1 MNQLEEDDLR
11 RLMEV
16 IRHAV
21 ELDESG
27 DSAFAAQ
34 ILEAVVEEFPGLA
47 LGHSYLGWVFSRGGR
62 HREAIEAGRVAA
74 RLEPASER
82 VSLLLFRVLWS
93 AGERDL
99 AFEEMKRF
107 LAVGHSEEYSKMLEG
122 WKETSSEVQ

>member
-1 MNQLEEDDLR
+1 MSQLEEDDLA

-21 ELDESG
+21 EADEQNNT
-27 DSAFAAQ
+27 AFALR
-34 ILEAVVEEFPGLA
+34 IMTAVVEEFPVLPI
-47 LGHSYLGWVFSRGGR
+47 GHSYLGWILSRSSQY
-62 HREAIEAGRVAA
+62 REAIAHC
-74 RLEPASER
+74 RLGVELAPQSER

-107 LAVGHSEEYSKMLEG
+107 LAVGHSDEYSKMLEG
-122 WKETSSEVQ
+122 WKETGDEVK